1 MGLIGTMAVAIIGDI
16 SGLDSS
22 LKQAKKDLNNFNKDV
37 DKIAGGISNIGSKL
51 TTGLTLPIVGAG
63 AAAFKMAADL
73 QDAMGATDQIFKSS
87 ASTMKDWADNLPTY
101 YGVAEGE
108 ALEYANMM
116 GSMLQNIGGMSE
128 EAAAKQAQTLVA
140 LAGDLTAMYGGTTE
154 SAVQALT
161 GALKGNNTML
171 DNYGMAVNDAMIKT
185 KAFEMGIYSGKGE
198 MDLATKQAATLAL
211 IMEQTGAAQGQAARE
226 AQGASGSMRAMVTE
240 LKNIGTTVGNILLP
254 VITPFLARIN
264 EMLQSFK
271 ELSPTTLDLAV
282 KFALIAAAVG
292 PVLMVLGPLISL
304 IGGVVSTFGAMGI
317 AMKAGATGMAL
328 FSAGFPTLGAA
339 IGLLTGPVGW
349 VLGSIALLAAGAVLV
364 YKNWD
369 TIKAVFINVGQA
381 IGDFFTVTVPA
392 AIDAGLTWFANLPE
406 QIATFFNELPGKIG
420 YAIGL
425 AIGTVARWG
434 VDLIKWATTEV
445 PKFIEKVIEFY
456 LTLPGRIW
464 EWLQAAYVKVGE
476 WGVNLINWAKI
487 EIPKVIKTIVDFFL
501 ELPGNL
507 FDIGVNMIKGLW
519 DGIVSMGQWLAD
531 KVSDFIDGIKQ
542 GFEDG
547 FEVESPSKVMADIG
561 KNISLGLA
569 EGMNSGIGAV
579 RNAVSGLVGG
589 VTLSPALA
597 SAGNNTS
604 YGGTNIQMTVYASNW
619 SDIERE
625 LNRRGVRI

>member
-63 AAAFKMAADL
+63 AAAFKMAADM

-240 LKNIGTTVGNILLP
+240 LKNIGTTVGDILLP

-317 AMKAGATGMAL
+317 AIKAGATGMAI

-339 IGLLTGPVGW
+339 IGLLTGPVGLIVAAIVGLGLVIVNLW
-349 VLGSIALLAAGAVLV
+349 KTNEDFRSGVLKIWDDIRGSFAAFGEFVTGIWDKWGKYFITYGTAVWESVKIIISTALQIIGEIIALAMNIITLDFDGAWQNIKNIFVLGTTAVKNVVSTMAGAIKDIFSGLIREALDWGSNLISSFIRGF
-364 YKNWD
+364 KNGFGELRD
-369 TIKAVFINVGQA
+369 AVS
-381 IGDFFTVTVPA
+381 DA
-392 AIDAGLTWFANLPE
+392 AE
-406 QIATFFNELPGKIG
+406 
-420 YAIGL
+420 
-425 AIGTVARWG
+425 TVADFLG
-434 VDLIKWATTEV
+434 FSSPTK
-445 PKFIEKVIEFY
+445 KG
-456 LTLPGRIW
+456 PGRFV
-464 EWLQAAYVKVGE
+464 ED
-476 WGVNLINWAKI
+476 WGVNMLSA
-487 EIPKVIKTIVDFFL
+487 F
-501 ELPGNL
+501 
-507 FDIGVNMIKGLW
+507 
-519 DGIVSMGQWLAD
+519 
-531 KVSDFIDGIKQ
+531 
-542 GFEDG
+542 
-547 FEVESPSKVMADIG
+547 
-561 KNISLGLA
+561 A
-569 EGMNSGIGAV
+569 EGMDKYLLSFQSSLGDVA
-579 RNAVSGLVGG
+579 AGLN
-589 VTLSPALA
+589 PALA
-597 SAGNNTS
+597 GAGNTNNT
-604 YGGTNIQMTVYASNW
+604 YGGTSIQMTVYASNW